1 MTPALE
7 VKLLVKK
14 QPEHEIRVKLAEWV
28 TDKPI
33 WGVCKVLLLSNHMR
47 FVLRDKERMVSS
59 YCWVMFCVGKRK
71 FSGQC

>member
-33 WGVCKVLLLSNHMR
+33 WGVCKVLFFIKPREVCLTR
-47 FVLRDKERMVSS
+47 Q
-59 YCWVMFCVGKRK
+59 GKD
-71 FSGQC
+71 G